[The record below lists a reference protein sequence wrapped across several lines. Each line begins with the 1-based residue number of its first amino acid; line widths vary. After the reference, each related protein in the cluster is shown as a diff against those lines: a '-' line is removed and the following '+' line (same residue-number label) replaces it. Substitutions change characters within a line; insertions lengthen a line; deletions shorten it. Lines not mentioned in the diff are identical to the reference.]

1 MWAIALVGNIFSL
14 ISGILLL
21 AKNLANINI
30 MFIGIDIIVLNVIV
44 LVIGLLLIKKN
55 KGSGWM

>member
-21 AKNLANINI
+21 AKNLTNINI